1 MAVDLVDCVG
11 STVTD
16 FMQDAGTKFG
26 TGSLGKTTPSVSYAY
41 DDDGK
46 NKLAKVTLTL
56 STVSRTAHWAGSG
69 MKDGKPALAPDA
81 ANKSAIDR
89 VEAMNKAHEQRHID
103 TYQTTFD
110 AQKDAVQNRAV
121 GKPISGASAAKDEML
136 ALLLSACEDLHKTEG
151 DMDVTRQGDAF
162 RVVPKPRGPGGCA

>member
-26 TGSLGKTTPSVSYAY
+26 TGSLGKTKPTVSYAY
-41 DDDGK
+41 DDDGN

-56 STVSRTAHWAGSG
+56 SIVSRTAHWVGSG

-81 ANKSAIDR
+81 ANKNAIDR
-89 VEAMNKAHEQRHID
+89 VEAINKAHEQRHID
-103 TYQTTFD
+103 TYQSTFD
-110 AQKDAVQNRAV
+110 GQKDAVQKRAI
-121 GKPISGASAAKDEML
+121 GKPVSAKESAKDEML
-136 ALLLSACEDLHKTEG
+136 ALLLAACEDLHKTEG

-162 RVVPKPRGPGGCA
+162 RVVPKPRGAGGCT